1 MSVAPPYR
9 RRGFLAS
16 LSAAAFAPLAVG
28 ASPAEDP
35 IRQSPISVSHAL
47 ILIGG
52 GARGAY
58 EAGLVAGLAERGG
71 IADGEILAPYGM
83 VCGTSVGAINA
94 WFVATGQYAELR
106 RAWHTLAAADIIRL
120 KSKYIT
126 LDRPHRFIG
135 ERIRAALRLAVG
147 MFKNETGIARSQPVL
162 DWMTQHI
169 DPSRPL
175 LMPMIWAVTNL
186 TTQAPE
192 YFYRLPPSF
201 DPTMSAELHRVLRFT
216 LGDTAVIREAPNEIF
231 LRTLLASAA
240 IPVVFDPVHLT
251 MADGTEGDYVDGG
264 VASNASVAIARSV
277 ARNIHVV
284 LVDPVSQ
291 RETYKDIIDIVM
303 GSYDTMQ
310 RKILEGDMRS
320 VYVESLSKRARN
332 KLAPEAKAEL
342 QSGSTD
348 LRTFFHDL
356 PVVDLAYIRPR
367 EPLPADL
374 SAFEDQAKLDA
385 TFATGEA
392 DSARGFTP
400 YGWET
405 FRL

>member
-1 MSVAPPYR
+1 MSVPPPYR
-9 RRGFLAS
+9 RRGFLGT
-16 LSAAAFAPLAVG
+16 LGAAALAPLAIG
-28 ASPAEDP
+28 ASPPEDAAGK
-35 IRQSPISVSHAL
+35 SPISVSHAL

-71 IADGEILAPYGM
+71 IADGQMLAPYGM
-83 VCGTSVGAINA
+83 VCGSSVGAINA

-106 RAWHTLAAADIIRL
+106 RAWHTLAAADVIRL
-120 KSKYIT
+120 KSKYVT

-135 ERIRAALRLAVG
+135 ERIRAALRLDAG
-147 MFKNETGIARSQPVL
+147 IFKNETGVARSEPVL
-162 DWMTQHI
+162 DWMSRHI
-169 DPSRPL
+169 DPTRPL

-201 DPTMSAELHRVLRFT
+201 DPKMSAEMHRVLRFT
-216 LGDTAVIREAPNEIF
+216 LGNTAVIREAPDAIF

-240 IPVVFDPVHLT
+240 IPIVFDPVKLT
-251 MADGTEGDYVDGG
+251 MADGSEGLYVDGG
-264 VASNASVAIARSV
+264 VASNASVSIARSV

-291 RETYKDIIDIVM
+291 RESYANIVEIVM
-303 GSYDTMQ
+303 GTYDTMQ

-320 VYVESLSKRARN
+320 VYVESLTKRARN
-332 KLAPEAKAEL
+332 RLAPGAKAEL
-342 QSGSTD
+342 QNGSTD
-348 LRTFFHDL
+348 LETFFHDL
-356 PVVDLAYIRPR
+356 PVVDLAYIRPGHA
-367 EPLPADL
+367 LPADL
-374 SAFEDQAKLDA
+374 SAFEDQPALDA
-385 TFATGEA
+385 TFAAGEA

>member
-1 MSVAPPYR
+1 MSPYR

-16 LSAAAFAPLAVG
+16 LGAAALAPLAVG
-28 ASPAEDP
+28 ASPAETS
-35 IRQSPISVSHAL
+35 IGQSPISVSHAL

-58 EAGLVAGLAERGG
+58 EAGLIAGLAKSAG
-71 IADGEILAPYGM
+71 IADGQILAPYGM

-94 WFVATGQYAELR
+94 WFVATGQYAALR
-106 RAWHTLAAADIIRL
+106 SAWHTLAAADVIRL

-126 LDRPHRFIG
+126 LNRPHRFIG

-147 MFKNETGIARSQPVL
+147 VFKNETGVARTQPVL

-186 TTQAPE
+186 TTQSPE

-201 DPTMSAELHRVLRFT
+201 DPTMSAELRRVLRFT
-216 LGDTAVIREAPNEIF
+216 LGDNAVIREAPDAIF

-240 IPVVFDPVHLT
+240 IPIVFDPVKLA
-251 MADGTEGDYVDGG
+251 MADGTEGLYVDGG
-264 VASNASVAIARSV
+264 VASNASVSIARVV

-291 RETYKDIIDIVM
+291 HETYKDIVDIVM
-303 GSYDTMQ
+303 GTYDTMQ
-310 RKILEGDMRS
+310 RKILEGDMRA
-320 VYVESLSKRARN
+320 VYVESLAKRARN
-332 KLAPEAKAEL
+332 RLAPDAREKL
-342 QSGSTD
+342 QSGSTV
-348 LRTFFHDL
+348 LETFFHDL

-367 EPLPADL
+367 AALPADL
-374 SAFEDQAKLDA
+374 SAFEDQPKLDA